1 MDRFKSLSRSAD
13 TYPENQEKT
22 RYGKS
27 TLDTL
32 SKGQYIIVNR
42 NFCLIYIFRQRTA
55 ERLAGR

>member
-1 MDRFKSLSRSAD
+1 MDRFKSLSSSAD
-13 TYPENQEKT
+13 TYPENQEKP

-42 NFCLIYIFRQRTA
+42 IILPHIY
-55 ERLAGR
+55 LPAGNG